1 LTTELSREK
10 ESPPERE
17 STALCQPADQL
28 GRVRQPR
35 EAKAIRKSQNLF
47 EPRNVAGTT
56 LHMSW
61 SVSLSSTNGVRGG
74 IDVTPDA
81 AGFDGENV
89 TDDNSSRQ
97 PALSD
102 ERLCDAL
109 AAGEPWAG
117 DALYDRVED
126 IVAPVLFQLLGPDHE
141 QDDLIQQAM
150 EKVISTVVS
159 GRFGR
164 RCSLRKWAQLITQN
178 VAFDALRKRA
188 RERRVLDRTVV
199 PGTVELVVTT
209 SDGAPEL
216 AVDTSRRMENL
227 RAALA
232 AIKRERAEAVLLHDV
247 LGHELTEIA
256 RLTGVSIA
264 AAQSRLV
271 RGRKDVVKRMRSA
284 ESQGKA
290 KRSGRRW
297 ALDR

>member
-1 LTTELSREK
+1 
-10 ESPPERE
+10 
-17 STALCQPADQL
+17 
-28 GRVRQPR
+28 
-35 EAKAIRKSQNLF
+35 
-47 EPRNVAGTT
+47 
-56 LHMSW
+56 M
-61 SVSLSSTNGVRGG
+61 SSTNGVGG
-74 IDVTPDA
+74 DIDVTPDA
-81 AGFDGENV
+81 TAFDRETV
-89 TDDNSSRQ
+89 KDDKASRQ
-97 PALSD
+97 PTLSD
-102 ERLCDAL
+102 DRLCDAL
-109 AAGEPWAG
+109 AAGESWAG

-141 QDDLIQQAM
+141 QDDLTQQAM

-164 RCSLRKWAQLITQN
+164 RCSLRKWAQMITQN

-209 SDGAPEL
+209 NEAAPEL
-216 AVDTSRRMENL
+216 AVDTNRRMENL

-284 ESQGKA
+284 EARGNG
-290 KRSGRRW
+290 KRSGRRL